1 MLGWGGIGGR
11 RISVLVRTWVYSE
24 GMGPVFDREASALL
38 DHDLVRRDPRRR
50 LGGLHRA
57 CKFRPGER
65 GDRPD
70 GGRRN
75 DDGYY
80 GENDAL
86 APPGSP
92 FSPLHAHI
100 SFAPHTPFPYRNPS

>member
-24 GMGPVFDREASALL
+24 RMGSVFDWEASALL
-38 DHDLVRRDPRRR
+38 DHDLVRRDRRRR
-50 LGGLHRA
+50 LGGLHGA

-80 GENDAL
+80 SENDDL
-86 APPGSP
+86 AHLVSP
-92 FSPLHAHI
+92 FSAWQADVALAHDRQ
-100 SFAPHTPFPYRNPS
+100 FRG